1 MLSVK
6 FLPVMLSGLC
16 WVFVFGG
23 GYYLGNSDAKQK
35 YTIEEQAKE
44 IEYQSKVN
52 ALVDQVRSQEIA
64 NQSRINDIMS
74 NHVISEEAIRNE
86 YEKIIE
92 DLRSDKLVI
101 ANSLHIG
108 KECATS
114 ASVSTASR
122 DTSDLICFTKGE
134 LYAKIERSMA
144 IASEA
149 DRLADK
155 YNALLAV
162 CKTDQNNDKQ

>member
-1 MLSVK
+1 MIALK
-6 FLPVMLSGLC
+6 FLPVILSGLC

-23 GYYLGNSDAKQK
+23 GYWMGCNATKQK
-35 YTIEEQAKE
+35 YTIEDQAKE
-44 IEYQSKVN
+44 IEYHNKVN
-52 ALVDQVRSQEIA
+52 ALVDQIRSQEIA
-64 NQSRINDIMS
+64 NQNRINDIMA
-74 NHVISEEAIRNE
+74 NHVVSEEAIRNE

-101 ANSLHIG
+101 ANSLHLS
-108 KECATS
+108 KDCS
-114 ASVSTASR
+114 ASKPVSSTADNS
-122 DTSDLICFTKGE
+122 SELVCFSKRE

-149 DRLADK
+149 DRLAEK

-162 CKTDQNNDKQ
+162 CKQK

>member
-1 MLSVK
+1 MIALK
-6 FLPVMLSGLC
+6 FLPVILSGLC

-23 GYYLGNSDAKQK
+23 GYWMGCNATKQK
-35 YTIEEQAKE
+35 YTIEDQAKE
-44 IEYQSKVN
+44 IEYHSKVN
-52 ALVDQVRSQEIA
+52 ALIDQIRSQEIA
-64 NQSRINDIMS
+64 NQSRINDIMA
-74 NHVISEEAIRNE
+74 NHVVSEEAIRNE

-101 ANSLHIG
+101 ANSLHLD
-108 KECATS
+108 KEC
-114 ASVSTASR
+114 TASKSMS
-122 DTSDLICFTKGE
+122 TTTANSSELVCFTKRE

-149 DRLADK
+149 DRLAEK

-162 CKTDQNNDKQ
+162 CKK

>member
-1 MLSVK
+1 MIALK
-6 FLPVMLSGLC
+6 FLPVILSGLC

-23 GYYLGNSDAKQK
+23 GYWMGCNATKQK
-35 YTIEEQAKE
+35 YTIEDQAKE
-44 IEYQSKVN
+44 IEYHSKVN
-52 ALVDQVRSQEIA
+52 ALVDQIRSQEIA
-64 NQSRINDIMS
+64 NQNRINDIMA
-74 NHVISEEAIRNE
+74 NHVVSEEAIRNE

-101 ANSLHIG
+101 ANSLHLS
-108 KECATS
+108 KDCS
-114 ASVSTASR
+114 ASKPVSSTADNS
-122 DTSDLICFTKGE
+122 SELVCFTKRE

-149 DRLADK
+149 DRLAER

-162 CKTDQNNDKQ
+162 CKQK

>member
-1 MLSVK
+1 MIALK
-6 FLPVMLSGLC
+6 FLPVILSGLC

-23 GYYLGNSDAKQK
+23 GYWMGCNATKQK
-35 YTIEEQAKE
+35 YTIEDQAKE
-44 IEYQSKVN
+44 IEYHSKVN
-52 ALVDQVRSQEIA
+52 ALVDQIRSQELA
-64 NQSRINDIMS
+64 NQNRINDIMA
-74 NHVISEEAIRNE
+74 NHVVSEEAIRNE

-101 ANSLHIG
+101 ANSLHLS
-108 KECATS
+108 KDCS
-114 ASVSTASR
+114 ASKPVSSTADNS
-122 DTSDLICFTKGE
+122 SELVCFTKRE

-149 DRLADK
+149 DRLAEK

-162 CKTDQNNDKQ
+162 CKQK

>member
-1 MLSVK
+1 MIALK
-6 FLPVMLSGLC
+6 FLPVILSGLC

-23 GYYLGNSDAKQK
+23 GYWMGCNATKQK
-35 YTIEEQAKE
+35 YTIEDQAKE
-44 IEYQSKVN
+44 IEYHSKVN
-52 ALVDQVRSQEIA
+52 ALVDQIRSQEIA
-64 NQSRINDIMS
+64 NQSRINGIMA
-74 NHVISEEAIRNE
+74 NHVVSEEAIRNE

-101 ANSLHIG
+101 ANSLHLD
-108 KECATS
+108 KDCS
-114 ASVSTASR
+114 ASKSVSTTADNS
-122 DTSDLICFTKGE
+122 SELVCFSKRE

-149 DRLADK
+149 DRLAEK

-162 CKTDQNNDKQ
+162 CKQK

>member
-1 MLSVK
+1 MIALK
-6 FLPVMLSGLC
+6 FLPVILSGLC

-23 GYYLGNSDAKQK
+23 GYWMGCNATKQK
-35 YTIEEQAKE
+35 YTIEDQAKE
-44 IEYQSKVN
+44 IEYHSKVN
-52 ALVDQVRSQEIA
+52 ALVDQIRSQEIA
-64 NQSRINDIMS
+64 NQSRINDIMA
-74 NHVISEEAIRNE
+74 NHVVSEEAIRNE

-101 ANSLHIG
+101 ANSLRLD
-108 KECATS
+108 KDCR
-114 ASVSTASR
+114 ASKSMSTTADNS
-122 DTSDLICFTKGE
+122 SELVCFTKRE

-149 DRLADK
+149 DRLAEK

-162 CKTDQNNDKQ
+162 CKQK

>member
-1 MLSVK
+1 MIALK
-6 FLPVMLSGLC
+6 FLPVILSGLC

-23 GYYLGNSDAKQK
+23 GYWMGCNATKQK
-35 YTIEEQAKE
+35 YTIEDQAKE
-44 IEYQSKVN
+44 IEYHSKVN
-52 ALVDQVRSQEIA
+52 ALVDQIRSQELA
-64 NQSRINDIMS
+64 NQNRINDIMA
-74 NHVISEEAIRNE
+74 NHVVSEEAIRNE

-101 ANSLHIG
+101 ANSLHLS
-108 KECATS
+108 KDCS
-114 ASVSTASR
+114 ASKPVSSTADNS
-122 DTSDLICFTKGE
+122 SELVCFTKRE

-149 DRLADK
+149 DRLAER

-162 CKTDQNNDKQ
+162 CKQK

>member
-1 MLSVK
+1 MIALK
-6 FLPVMLSGLC
+6 FLPVILSGLC

-23 GYYLGNSDAKQK
+23 GYWMGCNATKQK
-35 YTIEEQAKE
+35 YTIEDQAKE
-44 IEYQSKVN
+44 IEYHSKIN
-52 ALVDQVRSQEIA
+52 ALVDQIRSQEIA
-64 NQSRINDIMS
+64 NQNRINDIMA
-74 NHVISEEAIRNE
+74 NHVVSEEAIRNE

-101 ANSLHIG
+101 ANSLHLS
-108 KECATS
+108 KDCS
-114 ASVSTASR
+114 ASKSVSTTADNS
-122 DTSDLICFTKGE
+122 SELVCFTKRE

-149 DRLADK
+149 DRLAER

-162 CKTDQNNDKQ
+162 CKQK